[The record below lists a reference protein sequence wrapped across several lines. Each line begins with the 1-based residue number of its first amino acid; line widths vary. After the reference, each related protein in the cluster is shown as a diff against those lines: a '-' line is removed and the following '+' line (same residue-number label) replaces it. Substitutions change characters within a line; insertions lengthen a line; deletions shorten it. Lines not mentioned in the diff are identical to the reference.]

1 MQRIVIFGAGPLFKG
16 GIAHYTQS
24 LATALAEMDDIEV
37 HVVSWTAPYPSFI
50 PHDFI
55 DETPHKWVPGNVSVH
70 YITNCNDVRSWRD
83 TYKFISLLHP
93 DLVIFEWSTVVQGLP
108 IAYIARK
115 LRRKTDI
122 KLVFDLHYV
131 KSVRHT
137 TFAAYITRKT
147 IGHAHH
153 YIVHSLKAACELKE
167 MFPATSFTLT
177 ENIVPLQDGSTK
189 IILQIFHPVYDM
201 FKPEKPVDTEAL
213 KKELHLS
220 RYVFLFFGFISR
232 YKGLHHVIDAFAELC
247 KERDDV
253 SLLIVGESSW
263 QTAGARTK
271 NKKLRSRLLSIL
283 KSMFLSE
290 ADDEG
295 RYHPLDKI
303 EALGLQDRV
312 TLINHY
318 VPDNEVAGY
327 FAVSDYV
334 MLYYE
339 AANSAGIEAIA
350 DGFGVPVLC
359 TRVGHFP
366 ETVEDG
372 VNGYIAEVD
381 NLTSMVETMRRAL
394 AHPIDRKNVLAAAQ
408 TLTWKRYAETVA
420 RLLPQERTIAPKA
433 PKASDTPGADVASEG
448 AAASTAAEHVPS
460 ATSFAAESPAAPTTA
475 LTDGLPVSPVTKTEK
490 LGNQ

>member
-1 MQRIVIFGAGPLFKG
+1 
-16 GIAHYTQS
+16 
-24 LATALAEMDDIEV
+24 
-37 HVVSWTAPYPSFI
+37 
-50 PHDFI
+50 
-55 DETPHKWVPGNVSVH
+55 
-70 YITNCNDVRSWRD
+70 
-83 TYKFISLLHP
+83 
-93 DLVIFEWSTVVQGLP
+93 
-108 IAYIARK
+108 
-115 LRRKTDI
+115 
-122 KLVFDLHYV
+122 
-131 KSVRHT
+131 
-137 TFAAYITRKT
+137 
-147 IGHAHH
+147 
-153 YIVHSLKAACELKE
+153 
-167 MFPATSFTLT
+167 
-177 ENIVPLQDGSTK
+177 
-189 IILQIFHPVYDM
+189 M

-271 NKKLRSRLLSIL
+271 NKKVRSRLLSIL

-312 TLINHY
+312 TVINRY

-460 ATSFAAESPAAPTTA
+460 ATSFAAESPAAPTAA